1 MREMFGS
8 DSRLMKILGK
18 IFDIGYLS
26 LVFIISC
33 IPIITIG
40 AAFTALYY
48 TSVKVIRRER
58 GYVFQEY
65 MRSFKLNFVPA
76 TIIWVIQAVLT
87 FIMAYNYYSVVGPE
101 GESVGF
107 LAGAYIVMGL
117 LIYAISCFA
126 YPVLSRFDL
135 KVSKIIRFSFFLAVK
150 YFYFTIPMI
159 VLSLGS
165 IIAIILL
172 APAVPIVP
180 LLFPTVANYLNSFM
194 IEWVFKKYM
203 PKEEHVTE
211 DGETI
216 TNWYNE

>member
-1 MREMFGS
+1 MRGIFGS
-8 DSRLMKILGK
+8 DSKLMKVLGK

-26 LVFIISC
+26 LVFLVSC
-33 IPIITIG
+33 LPVVTIG

-48 TSVKVIRRER
+48 TTVKVIRRDR

-76 TIIWVIQAVLT
+76 TIIWIIQAVLT
-87 FIMAYNYYSVVGPE
+87 FIMIYNYYSVVGPD
-101 GESVGF
+101 GENVGF
-107 LAGAYIVMGL
+107 LAGAYIVMGV
-117 LIYAISCFA
+117 LIYGICCFA

-135 KVSKIIRFSFFLAVK
+135 KITKIIRFSFFLAVK

-165 IIAIILL
+165 IIAIVLL
-172 APAVPIVP
+172 ATAIPIVP
-180 LLFPTVANYLNSFM
+180 LLLPAVANYINSFM
-194 IEWVFKKYM
+194 VEWVFKKYM
-203 PKEEHVTE
+203 PKDDQVTE
-211 DGETI
+211 DGEPI